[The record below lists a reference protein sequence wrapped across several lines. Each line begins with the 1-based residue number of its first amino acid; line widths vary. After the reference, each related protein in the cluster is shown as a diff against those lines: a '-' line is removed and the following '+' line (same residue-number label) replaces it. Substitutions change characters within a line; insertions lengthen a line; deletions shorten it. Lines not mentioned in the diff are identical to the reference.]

1 MRFIASFAD
10 QVIASVESVSISFTY
25 IGVLNGRLS
34 HSTEYHFMP
43 EIEERRALIE
53 AGLLKGFYCF
63 EPELMDESEF
73 WGKDSGI
80 EGKCLKDNY
89 IKATLNITEK
99 AGRYTIVLEWYQ
111 STKELT
117 ETPLTEL
124 VQKTAGKLKFEEI
137 KPFCKFY
144 DWGDLA

>member
-10 QVIASVESVSISFTY
+10 QVVASVESVFISFTY
-25 IGVLNGRLS
+25 IGVLEGRLS
-34 HSTEYHFMP
+34 HGTKYHYLP

-53 AGLLKGFYCF
+53 AGRLKGAYCF

-80 EGKCLKDNY
+80 EGKCLKDNA
-89 IKATLNITEK
+89 IKAKLNISEK
-99 AGRYTIVLEWYQ
+99 AGQYTIVLEWYQ
-111 STKELT
+111 SSKELT

-124 VQKTAGKLKFEEI
+124 VQKAAGKLKFEEI
-137 KPFCKFY
+137 KPFCKYY
-144 DWGDLA
+144 DWEELA